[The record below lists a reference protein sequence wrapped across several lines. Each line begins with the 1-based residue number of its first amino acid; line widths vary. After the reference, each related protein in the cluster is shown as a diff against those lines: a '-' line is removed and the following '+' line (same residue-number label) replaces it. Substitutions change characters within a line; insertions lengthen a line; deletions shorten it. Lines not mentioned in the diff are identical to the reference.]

1 MGLCGT
7 DLFTSKL
14 LAVRKIKEKQNQTKL
29 NVGFYLGR
37 IEAIPSTA
45 HLV

>member
-7 DLFTSKL
+7 YLFTSKL
-14 LAVRKIKEKQNQTKL
+14 LAVRKKKKNQTKL